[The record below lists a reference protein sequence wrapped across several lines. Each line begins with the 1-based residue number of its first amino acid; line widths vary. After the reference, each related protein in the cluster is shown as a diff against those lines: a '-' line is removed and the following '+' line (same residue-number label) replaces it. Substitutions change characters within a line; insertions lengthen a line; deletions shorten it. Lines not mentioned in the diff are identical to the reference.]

1 MTRMRH
7 VAVSAIAALF
17 FLSLLGA
24 CSSNSSNGPSP
35 KPTPVEPVA
44 KPKPDLTIFL
54 TAEMKG
60 STEPCGC
67 TSDPLGDLART
78 TQLVADARAAGPVLV
93 FDGGST
99 LYSEVKLS
107 ESARAQELL
116 KSKLIA
122 TALSNDLKTDAV
134 GLGPYDFGGGAAAVT
149 PPRHAINIASDSGVP
164 TKAPEVIDA
173 GGIKVGVFGVVS
185 QDALSGVGVTVSEP
199 GPATT
204 KAIADLKAKG
214 AQVIVAL
221 AQMTKDE
228 ARELA
233 KTVPGMDFVL
243 VSQNLPEPDEVRAEP
258 MQVGE
263 SWLFMPANRGQVVS
277 RLRLNRRGDGRFADA
292 LGVVRAE
299 GEIERMAEQLTNLQ
313 ADLEKW
319 ANDPTADK
327 AFVASKK
334 AEVEALA
341 ARQAKLRA
349 EPLQIPETGNY
360 FTLAQLKIHK
370 GLACDPKLVEA
381 KRAYDKESGLA
392 NVRAAAGKKSEP
404 AAKGEASYVGSE
416 ICENCHDQAQEFWQ
430 GTLHA
435 KAWKTLEDLGKEF
448 NFDCIGCH
456 VTGFEKPGGSNIFY
470 NEPLRD
476 VQCEQC
482 HGPGSLHIDA
492 KGEAKRSTIV
502 LSPEESVCGQCHT
515 KEHSDTFEFQA
526 YLRDV
531 TGPGHGANF
540 RKTLGEGDTG
550 ASLRA
555 AALKKAGVDIGQNC
569 PK

>member
-1 MTRMRH
+1 MRH
-7 VAVSAIAALF
+7 VAVSAIAVLISC
-17 FLSLLGA
+17 SLQGA
-24 CSSNSSNGPSP
+24 CSSSSSNGSSP
-35 KPTPVEPVA
+35 KATPVEPAV
-44 KPKPDLTIFL
+44 KPNPDLTIFL

-78 TQLVADARAAGPVLV
+78 SQLIADARAAGPVLV

-99 LYSEVKLS
+99 LYTEVKLS
-107 ESARAQELL
+107 ENTRSQELL

-122 TALSNDLKTDAV
+122 SALTNDLKVNAM
-134 GLGPYDFGGGAAAVT
+134 GLGPYDFGEGAAKIT
-149 PPRHAINIASDSGVP
+149 PPRHAVNVAADSGIA
-164 TKAPEVIDA
+164 TKAPEIIEA
-173 GGIKVGVFGVVS
+173 GGIKVGVFGVVAPN
-185 QDALSGVGVTVSEP
+185 ALTGLEVTVTEAA
-199 GPATT
+199 PAAT
-204 KAIADLKAKG
+204 KAIADLKSKG

-221 AQMTKDE
+221 AHMTTE
-228 ARELA
+228 QARDLA
-233 KTVPGMDFVL
+233 KAVPGMDFVL
-243 VSQNLPEPDEVRAEP
+243 ISQILPEPDEVRAEP
-258 MQVGE
+258 MQVGD

-277 RLRLNRRGDGRFADA
+277 RLRLNRRGEGTFADA
-292 LGVVRAE
+292 LGEVRAQ
-299 GEIERMAEQLTNLQ
+299 GEIERMGEELANLR
-313 ADLEKW
+313 ADLKKW
-319 ANDPTADK
+319 SEDPSADK

-334 AEVEALA
+334 AEVDALA

-349 EPLQIPETGNY
+349 EPLQVPDTGNY
-360 FTLAQLKIHK
+360 FTLAQLEIHK
-370 GLACDPKLVEA
+370 GLDCQPTLVAA
-381 KRAYDKESGLA
+381 KRAYDQESGLA
-392 NVRAAAGKKSEP
+392 NVQAAAGKKPVP

-416 ICENCHDQAQEFWQ
+416 TCENCHDEAQEFWQ

-435 KAWKTLEDLGKEF
+435 KAWETLEGLGKEF

-456 VTGFEKPGGSNIFY
+456 VTGFEKPGGSNIAF

-482 HGPGSLHIDA
+482 HGPGSLHIEA